1 MNERL
6 KGYVLCLLAVISW
19 SLSEI
24 TVKLLQGGVG
34 PITLSF
40 YRFIFGGLIVLALL
54 VMLRKTKGTKSLLVK
69 NKGLFFLSSVIAF
82 GISNMIYFVG
92 IQFTYANVGAA
103 IYTTYTL
110 FITIYGIF
118 ILNERTNIPLKIV
131 GCIIG
136 FSGAAILIT
145 NFNLTLFLEPDKIL
159 GNMLLLLAAAVWGF
173 YSVLG
178 KKIFINNPGIP
189 DVQLKFTALSN
200 LLAAVPI
207 VVVLPFT
214 AEVSDFF
221 QHTPTEWGLV
231 LFLGFVLTGLS
242 LFIFFVGLRWI
253 EVSHG
258 ISMSLLK
265 PVFATIFAFPI
276 LGEIP
281 TPALLVSI
289 PMVAVAVLLI
299 NRHDK
304 TKISKSI

>member
-34 PITLSF
+34 PVSLSF

-54 VMLRKTKGTKSLLVK
+54 VLLGKTKGTWTLLVK

-82 GISNMIYFVG
+82 GISNIIYFVG

-103 IYTTYTL
+103 IYTSYTL

-118 ILNERTNIPLKIV
+118 ILKEKTNVPLKVV

-136 FSGAAILIT
+136 FSGAAVLIT
-145 NFNLTLFLEPDKIL
+145 NFDITLFLEPDKIL
-159 GNMLLLLAAAVWGF
+159 GNVLLLLAAAVWGF

-178 KKIFINNPGIP
+178 KKIFITNPGVP
-189 DVQLKFTALSN
+189 DVQLKFTAVSN
-200 LLAAVPI
+200 LLAAIPVI
-207 VVVLPFT
+207 ILLPFT
-214 AEVSDFF
+214 GEAVDFF

-265 PVFATIFAFPI
+265 PVFATVFAFPI
-276 LGEIP
+276 LGEVP

-299 NRHDK
+299 NRRVNVK
-304 TKISKSI
+304 K